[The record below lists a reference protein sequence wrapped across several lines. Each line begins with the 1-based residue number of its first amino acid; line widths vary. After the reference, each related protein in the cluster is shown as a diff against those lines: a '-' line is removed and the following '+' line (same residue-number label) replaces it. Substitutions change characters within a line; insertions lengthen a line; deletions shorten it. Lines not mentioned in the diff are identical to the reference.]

1 MYIRG
6 SAVNVRMYLPAPLW
20 TPRAPSGGLLL
31 CWCRLPQRGAIVE
44 RHSHGEGPVVFRIG
58 SAAAAGCGEL
68 QSHPYFTT
76 YLNFTSSSSFLLDYS
91 HLSNHV
97 ISPICIVHSVYAHG
111 LLCLDGSC
119 HPSYHG

>member
-20 TPRAPSGGLLL
+20 TPRAAPGGLLL

-44 RHSHGEGPVVFRIG
+44 SHSHGEGPVVFRIG

-68 QSHPYFTT
+68 QSSSLLH
-76 YLNFTSSSSFLLDYS
+76 YLSELHKF
-91 HLSNHV
+91 
-97 ISPICIVHSVYAHG
+97 IIVSA
-111 LLCLDGSC
+111 
-119 HPSYHG
+119 